1 MRNRMKSGLGIAAFG
16 LLVIAFGCST
26 DSPTAPEQQPLPP
39 PGGTASAV
47 WNISVTVEPVE
58 LTVGADQPATV
69 SVRVRE
75 ADTNQPPPTGTT
87 MVISTSLGEFGESG
101 SGARSIP
108 VATASGFASALLF
121 AGDVVGTAF
130 VNAQLEGSI
139 GQAQLPIVEVIEP
152 VVASFTEQN
161 SNNNLS
167 WQFLN
172 TSTGNP
178 TKFSWRFGDGSTSN
192 KENPSHVYAAPGDY
206 VVSLTASKPG
216 SSDTASK
223 ILTVTNEEFEVE
235 ADFESFVDGLNV
247 LFQDLSVGFP
257 TRWSWNFG
265 DGGRSS
271 AQNPTHSY
279 AREGTYIVQLTA
291 SNSQSSSTIS
301 KPVEVMFGA
310 SWFITSI
317 DPASGPNGGG
327 TSVTIRGRGFVQPL
341 RVFFNGILGR
351 VVSVTGTTIV
361 VVTPPGTVNT
371 EPCDDNNDTI
381 QGVRYLPTP
390 VPVTVELSS
399 GASETVPNGFT
410 YVPSGACIGD

>member
-1 MRNRMKSGLGIAAFG
+1 MKSGLGIAAFG

-39 PGGTASAV
+39 PGGSASAV
-47 WNISVTVEPVE
+47 WNISVAVEPSE

-69 SVRVRE
+69 SVRVRQ
-75 ADTNQPPPTGTT
+75 ADNNQPPPTGTT

-108 VATASGFASALLF
+108 VATASGFASTLLF

-139 GQAQLPIVEVIEP
+139 GQTQLPIVEVIEP

-161 SNNNLS
+161 SNENLS

-178 TKFSWRFGDGSTSN
+178 TEFFWRFGDGATSTE
-192 KENPSHVYAAPGDY
+192 KDPMHLYGAPGDY

-223 ILTVTNEEFEVE
+223 ILSVTNEEFEVE
-235 ADFESFVDGLNV
+235 ADFETFADGLNV
-247 LFQDLSVGFP
+247 LFQDLSTGNP

-271 AQNPTHSY
+271 AQNPTHRY
-279 AREGTYIVQLTA
+279 AAEGTYIVQLTA

-301 KPVEVMFGA
+301 KPVEV
-310 SWFITSI
+310 SLEDELFITAI
-317 DPASGPNGGG
+317 DPASGPSGGG
-327 TSVTIRGRGFVQPL
+327 TPVTIRGEGFVQPL
-341 RVFFNGILGR
+341 RVFFGDILAD
-351 VVSVTGTTIV
+351 VVSVSGTTIA
-361 VVTPPGTVNT
+361 VVTPPGTVQT
-371 EPCDDNNDTI
+371 EACDDDNDTI
-381 QGVRYLPTP
+381 EGVRSLPTA
-390 VPVTVELSS
+390 VTVTVELSS
-399 GASETVPNGFT
+399 GTSESVNGGFT
-410 YVPSGACIGD
+410 YIPSGACVGD